1 MRDDRPDA
9 SRRNPVSLILSRLR
23 SVSQWDDGRMRRRAA
38 GLAVGIGSVVVF
50 AAITLTMRAHV
61 NVSTITLIFIIPA
74 ITAEVVGGVL
84 AGFSTVAVSALT
96 LDFYFIP
103 PYGTLSIGSAQNWVG
118 LGVYLV
124 VVGLVAVVVSRFRTA
139 QGKAERNA
147 LNMRRVY
154 ELSELLVQDSSEGE
168 LLVSIVRAVQ
178 NVFDI
183 ESVALFVLEKEHL
196 KLAASVGPELSV
208 DELSPLD
215 PQPGRPVRMSTA
227 LGSMS
232 ELRTVS
238 LAASGRPIGV
248 LVLKGARFSV
258 DDREM
263 LVTFAN
269 DAAFAIERAQLR
281 ERALRTTLLEE
292 VDRLRHALM
301 GAVSHDLRTPL
312 ATIKLASSTLVA
324 RARQLTPEDAHELHE
339 LIEIESDR
347 LTRLVS
353 NLLDMTRIEAGVF
366 EVHRAACDVHTLI
379 EESVSVVGLGL
390 RTGHLAIDAPVG
402 LPAVNIDQLL
412 ITQVLVNLLD
422 NALRHSPDDGQI
434 TIAARRD
441 GARVNVSVDD
451 EGPGVAPGDR
461 DAIFDRFVKF
471 DTGGRA
477 GLGLTIAKTFVE
489 AHHEHIWCEEA
500 PGGGARFVFS
510 LPAMDEKQEAR

>member
-1 MRDDRPDA
+1 
-9 SRRNPVSLILSRLR
+9 
-23 SVSQWDDGRMRRRAA
+23 MRRRAV
-38 GLAVGIGSVVVF
+38 GLAVGTLSVVVF
-50 AAITLTMRAHV
+50 AAIMLPLRAHV
-61 NVSTITLIFIIPA
+61 NVSTVTLIFIIPA

-84 AGFSTVAVSALT
+84 AGFTTVAISALT

-124 VVGLVAVVVSRFRTA
+124 VVGLVAVVVGRFRTA
-139 QGKAERNA
+139 HGQAERNA
-147 LNMRRVY
+147 LNLRRVY
-154 ELSELLVQDSSEGE
+154 ELSELLVQNRSEE
-168 LLVSIVRAVQ
+168 DLLVSIVRAVQ

-183 ESVALFVLEKEHL
+183 EAVALFVHDEGHL
-196 KLAASVGPELSV
+196 KVAASVGPELSSA
-208 DELSPLD
+208 ELSQLD
-215 PQPGRPVRMSTA
+215 PQPGRSVSMSTA
-227 LGSMS
+227 LGSTS

-238 LAASGRPIGV
+238 LAASGRPVGV

-269 DAAFAIERAQLR
+269 DAAIAMERAQLR
-281 ERALRTTLLEE
+281 EQALRTTLLEE

-312 ATIKLASSTLVA
+312 ATIKVASSTLVR
-324 RARQLTPEDAHELHE
+324 RARQLTAEDAHELHE

-366 EVHRAACDVHTLI
+366 EVHRAVTDVRTLI
-379 EESVSVVGLGL
+379 EEAVSVVGPGL
-390 RTGHLAIDAPVG
+390 RTGHLVIDAPVG
-402 LPAVNIDQLL
+402 LPPVNIDQLL

-422 NALRHSPDDGQI
+422 NALRHSPEDGRI
-434 TIAARRD
+434 TITGRRD
-441 GARVNVSVDD
+441 GPRVNVSVDD
-451 EGPGVAPGDR
+451 EGLGVAPADR
-461 DAIFDRFVKF
+461 QAVFDRFVKF

-477 GLGLTIAKTFVE
+477 GLGLTIAKTFIE

-500 PGGGARFVFS
+500 PAGGARFMFS
-510 LPAMDEKQEAR
+510 LPAMDDSQGVN